1 MADPKGASTPEA
13 VVALHNKSDS
23 HRAAPHSQDAERA
36 LLGALLLNNNLYTD
50 LDGLLSPE
58 HFYVS
63 AHGKVFGAISRLLDR
78 DQVADPVSL
87 TNYFGSDEWFHEIG
101 GRKFLEELNE
111 NATTIINVRTYADI
125 IYNHFLSRELINIGS
140 DLVNE
145 AYEGDVD
152 TSPIDLVSQTE
163 SRLFKLAE
171 SGKSDK
177 GFQGLKG
184 SIINV
189 IEQIELAKKQDS
201 FLTGTTSGLKD
212 VDSLLG
218 GFQKSD
224 LIILAARPSMGKTA
238 LSLNFAYNAAK
249 ALQEERPGGSGVA
262 FFSLEM
268 STEQLAARMLS
279 SAAGVS
285 TTSMARGD
293 VKPDEFTRIA
303 QAADELSAM
312 KIFIDDTPQ
321 LSVNQVRSRAR
332 RLKRQENIG
341 LIIVDYLQLMRGSIR
356 ANDSRVN
363 EISEIS
369 QGLKAIAR
377 ELEVPVIALS
387 QLSRSVES
395 RENKRPQLSD
405 LRESGSI
412 EQDADIV
419 MFLYREAYY
428 KEREFGA
435 DATPEQMAA
444 LDEIRN
450 ISELLFSKNRK
461 GSTGQLKLIF
471 HGETT
476 SFRDYTGAQYE

>member
-1 MADPKGASTPEA
+1 MADPKSASTKEA
-13 VVALHNKSDS
+13 VVTLHKGDS
-23 HRAAPHSQDAERA
+23 SRAAPHSQDAERA

-50 LDGLLSPE
+50 LDGRLSPE
-58 HFYVS
+58 HFYVG
-63 AHGKVFGAISRLLDR
+63 AHGKVYGAMSRLLDR

-125 IYNHFLSRELINIGS
+125 IYNHFLSRELIGIGT

-145 AYEGDVD
+145 AYESDAETTPVE
-152 TSPIDLVSQTE
+152 LVSQTE
-163 SRLFKLAE
+163 ARLFQLAV

-177 GFQGLKG
+177 GFQNLKTPLV
-184 SIINV
+184 NV
-189 IEQIELAKKQDS
+189 IEQMERAKKSDS
-201 FLTGTTSGLKD
+201 HLTGTTAGLKD
-212 VDSLLG
+212 VDNLLG
-218 GFQKSD
+218 GFQRSD

-238 LSLNFAYNAAK
+238 LALNFAHNAAK
-249 ALQEERPGGSGVA
+249 AMQEDRTGGAGVA

-285 TTSMARGD
+285 NTAMARGD

-303 QAADELSAM
+303 AAADELSAM

-321 LSVNQVRSRAR
+321 LSVNQVRARAR

-461 GSTGQLKLIF
+461 GSTGQVKLIF

-476 SFRDYTGAQYE
+476 SFRDFTPASYE

>member
-1 MADPKGASTPEA
+1 MADSKSASQKDA
-13 VVALHNKSDS
+13 VVALHKGENSRS
-23 HRAAPHSQDAERA
+23 APHSQDAERA
-36 LLGALLLNNNLYTD
+36 LLGALLLNNKLYADIDGD
-50 LDGLLSPE
+50 LLPE
-58 HFYVS
+58 HFYVG
-63 AHGKVFGAISRLLDR
+63 AHGKVFGALARLLDR

-125 IYNHFLSRELINIGS
+125 IYNHFLSRELISIGTEMVNDAFES
-140 DLVNE
+140 D
-145 AYEGDVD
+145 AD
-152 TSPIDLVSQTE
+152 TSPIDIVGQTE

-171 SGKSDK
+171 TGKSDK
-177 GFQGLKG
+177 GFQSLK
-184 SIINV
+184 SPLVNV
-189 IEQIELAKKQDS
+189 IEQMELAKKQDS
-201 FLTGTTSGLKD
+201 FLTGVTAGLSD
-212 VDSLLG
+212 VDNLLG

-224 LIILAARPSMGKTA
+224 LVILAARPSMGKTA
-238 LSLNFAYNAAK
+238 LALNLMYNAAK
-249 ALQEERPGGSGVA
+249 ALHEERPGGAGVA

-285 TTSMARGD
+285 SGTMARGD

-303 QAADELSAM
+303 AAADELSAM

-321 LSVNQVRSRAR
+321 LSVNQVRARAR

-341 LIIVDYLQLMRGSIR
+341 MIIVDYLQLMRGSVR

-419 MFLYREAYY
+419 MFLYHEAYY

-450 ISELLFSKNRK
+450 LSELLFSKNRK
-461 GSTGQLKLIF
+461 GSTGQLKLVF

-476 SFRDYTGAQYE
+476 SFRDYTQASY

>member
-1 MADPKGASTPEA
+1 MADSKSATQQEA
-13 VVALHNKSDS
+13 VVALHKGDS
-23 HRAAPHSQDAERA
+23 NRSAPHSQDAERA
-36 LLGALLLNNNLYTD
+36 LLGALLLNNKLYSDIDGD
-50 LDGLLSPE
+50 LLPE
-58 HFYVS
+58 HFYVG
-63 AHGKVFGAISRLLDR
+63 AHGKVYGAIARLLDR

-125 IYNHFLSRELINIGS
+125 IYKHFLSRELISIGT
-140 DLVNE
+140 DLVNDAFE
-145 AYEGDVD
+145 SDANITPV
-152 TSPIDLVSQTE
+152 DLVGQTE

-171 SGKSDK
+171 TGKGDK
-177 GFQGLKG
+177 GFQSLKTPLV
-184 SIINV
+184 NV
-189 IEQIELAKKQDS
+189 IEQMELAKKSDS
-201 FLTGTTSGLKD
+201 YLTGVTAGLND
-212 VDSLLG
+212 VDNLLG
-218 GFQKSD
+218 GFQRSD

-238 LSLNFAYNAAK
+238 LALNFTYNAAK
-249 ALQEERPGGSGVA
+249 ALHQESPGGAGVA

-285 TTSMARGD
+285 TTTMARGD

-303 QAADELSAM
+303 AAADELSAM

-321 LSVNQVRSRAR
+321 LSVNQVRARAR

-341 LIIVDYLQLMRGSIR
+341 MIVVDYLQLMRGSIR

-450 ISELLFSKNRK
+450 LSELLFSKNRK
-461 GSTGQLKLIF
+461 GSTGQIKLVF

-476 SFRDYTGAQYE
+476 SFRDYTQASY